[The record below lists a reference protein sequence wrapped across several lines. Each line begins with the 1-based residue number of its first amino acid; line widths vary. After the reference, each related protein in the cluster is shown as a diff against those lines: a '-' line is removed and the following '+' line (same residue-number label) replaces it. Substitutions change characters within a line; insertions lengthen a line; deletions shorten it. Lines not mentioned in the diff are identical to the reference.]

1 MRGGLSIGELSDRTG
16 CKVQTIRYYEQIGLL
31 PPPPRT
37 EGRQRRYGPTAE
49 QRLSFIRHARA
60 LGFDIEA
67 IRRLLDLAGH
77 PENPCAEIDRIAALQ
92 LAAVEE
98 KINRLSR
105 LKSELERMIQA
116 CGQGPVAECRVL
128 ETLADHGHCASR
140 EH

>member
-1 MRGGLSIGELSDRTG
+1 MRGGLSIGELSGRTG

-37 EGRQRRYGPTAE
+37 EGRQRRYGPQAE

-60 LGFDIEA
+60 LGFDIES
-67 IRRLLDLAGH
+67 IRRLLELAGH
-77 PENPCAEIDRIAALQ
+77 PESPCAEIDRIAALQ
-92 LAAVEE
+92 LRTVEE

-105 LKSELERMIQA
+105 LRSELERMIHA

-128 ETLADHGHCASR
+128 ETLADHEHCIST